1 MENKWRILVAE
12 KYDDAAVARLR
23 EVGVVVEMTS
33 PDEANLVNAISNCDA
48 LLVRTYTQVTRKVID
63 AGMRLRVIG
72 RGGVGLEN
80 IDVEAAQERNIQVV
94 YTPAASTESV
104 ADLAIGMII
113 DLVRGITRGDSL
125 VRTGRFGE
133 GRASKPACE
142 LSELTLGIVG
152 MGRIGRAI
160 AHRARHGF
168 GMSILFHD
176 IVMPGWL
183 DFSARAVSANE
194 LYSRSDVVSLN
205 VPLTPLTRG
214 MINATILGMFKPSV
228 YLVNTSRGGV
238 VDSEALAKA
247 LHAGQ
252 IAGAALDVSDPE
264 PLPDGHPLFL
274 APNTIFTPHIG
285 SRTRRSQS
293 AMNDVVEDVIRVL
306 QGKPPFF
313 PAWRESST
321 HPLGS

>member
-1 MENKWRILVAE
+1 MEKKWRILLVE
-12 KYDDAAVARLR
+12 KYDDAVVARLC
-23 EVGVVVEMTS
+23 EVGEVVEMTS
-33 PDEANLVNAISNCDA
+33 SDEAGLINAISDFDA
-48 LLVRTYTQVTRKVID
+48 LLVRTYTQVSRKVIE
-63 AGMRLRVIG
+63 AGKRLKVIG

-94 YTPAASTESV
+94 YTPAASTEAV

-113 DLVRGITRGDSL
+113 DIVRGITRGDSL

-133 GRASKPACE
+133 GRAGKPACE

-152 MGRIGRAI
+152 LGRIGRAI
-160 AHRARHGF
+160 ARRARHGF
-168 GMSILFHD
+168 GMTIIFHD

-183 DFSARAVSANE
+183 DFSAQAVSADE

-214 MINATILGMFKPSV
+214 MINAKTLGMFKPSA

-238 VDSEALAKA
+238 VDPEALAKS
-247 LHAGQ
+247 LHSGQ
-252 IAGAALDVSDPE
+252 IAGVALDVFDPE
-264 PLPDGHPLFL
+264 PLPAGHPLL
-274 APNTIFTPHIG
+274 TAPNTIFTPHIG

-293 AMNDVVEDVIRVL
+293 AMNDVVGDVIRVL
-306 QGKPPFF
+306 QGKPPHF
-313 PAWRESST
+313 PAWEELPTSDSQ
-321 HPLGS
+321 